1 MKPLLLDHNLSP
13 RLIQRLADLYP
24 ASTHV
29 YLLGLHTVNDRAVWD
44 YAREHGY
51 MVVTK
56 DADYS
61 ELLLL
66 YGYPPKIIWIR
77 RGNCATQT
85 IEKLLRENFEAIE
98 TLCDD
103 PETGIITLL

>member
-1 MKPLLLDHNLSP
+1 MRPLLLDHNLSP
-13 RLIQRLADLYP
+13 KLIQRLADLYP

-29 YLLGLHTVNDRAVWD
+29 YLLGLHTVNDQAVWD

-51 MVVTK
+51 TVVTK

-77 RGNCATQT
+77 RGNCTTQA
-85 IEKLLRENFEAIE
+85 IENLLRDNFEAIE
-98 TLCDD
+98 TMCDD
-103 PETGIITLL
+103 HVAGIITLF